1 MWKNSNYIHD
11 KHFVNIKDTI
21 YGNELP
27 RGTIYGNVKKKKYGN
42 NRSKVM
48 SKASENEKLQF
59 QASTIDLETHETKQ
73 TWIKWIYSHN
83 Q

>member
-1 MWKNSNYIHD
+1 MEMSSQGVQFMEMW
-11 KHFVNIKDTI
+11 
-21 YGNELP
+21 
-27 RGTIYGNVKKKKYGN
+27 KKKKYGN